1 MKRIGVLVLL
11 VLAVAP
17 MVAAQTTDEY
27 KKLRKQYGIT
37 QAAGVEALETLV
49 GTRVVEI
56 KGVVKGTVRT
66 GESGI
71 VMLKTDDGSDLHIE
85 AQQIPDWLDG
95 NEIPARLLVQAER
108 LEDLGMLRATLLAA
122 TSNVDDPAFRT
133 VTAPAKSKASGRS
146 PGNSSSRGMPPPLTG
161 NIGKGA
167 PSNAAKKNW
176 QIPASDAL
184 PYYAA
189 FIKKRNKRLP
199 DSEAWRI
206 AQGVIGFSIKYGV
219 DARLIMAMVL
229 CESNFNPN
237 DTSRSGAMGLG
248 QLMPGTAKGLGV
260 TNAYDSIDNLYGTVR
275 MVRGHLERY
284 QAKTGDSYQALVL
297 MLASYNAGSG
307 AVRRAGGV
315 PPIKET
321 QNYVRKVIA
330 VYRQLCGG

>member
-1 MKRIGVLVLL
+1 MKRLATIAVVLGLL
-11 VLAVAP
+11 VSFG
-17 MVAAQTTDEY
+17 AAQSSDDY
-27 KKLRKQYGIT
+27 KKLRKQFGIT
-37 QAAGVEALETLV
+37 QSSGVEALETLV
-49 GTRVVEI
+49 GTRVMEI
-56 KGVVKGTVRT
+56 KGVVKGTVRIGDT
-66 GESGI
+66 WT
-71 VMLKTDDGSDLHIE
+71 VMLKTYDGSDVHVDAGAL
-85 AQQIPDWLDG
+85 PDWLTG
-95 NEIPARLLVQAER
+95 NEVPARLLIQAER
-108 LEDLGMLRATLLAA
+108 SEELGQLTATLLAA
-122 TSNVDDPAFRT
+122 TSNVDDPEYAAVAKPASKPART
-133 VTAPAKSKASGRS
+133 TKPAP
-146 PGNSSSRGMPPPLTG
+146 SRGMPPPLRG

-167 PSNAAKKNW
+167 PPSASSKNW
-176 QIPASDAL
+176 QLPASDAL

-189 FIKKRNKRLP
+189 FIKKRNKKLP

-206 AQGVIGFSIKYGV
+206 AQGVIGFSIQYGV

-229 CESNFNPN
+229 CESNFNPK

-248 QLMPGTAKGLGV
+248 QLMPGTARGLGV

-315 PPIKET
+315 PPITET

-330 VYRQLCGG
+330 VYRQLCGQS